1 MKSSSITI
9 LFLLLSI
16 DCYSDKF
23 NSFIAIKADLENVD
37 NKTEIAIKDNIDVV
51 GFATTA
57 GSLALKNNFPTED
70 AFIIKK
76 LKKNNFIIYGK
87 TNLSEWANFR
97 STKSISG
104 WSSIGGQTF
113 NTHGENNNPC
123 GSSSGSAVAVSSGIL
138 NMSIGTETNGSI
150 SCPASVNGIV
160 GMKPTVGLVSRSG
173 IIPISYSQDTA
184 GPMGK
189 DVKSVAE
196 VLEIISGRDEKDFLT
211 HKIPISFNFNFT
223 KNLNKNSLQGK
234 RFGLLKSG
242 YDDIEGKRLIDD
254 LIKIIEKEGGIIIE
268 IDDTRK
274 YPGEYSYFLL
284 LYEFKTGIENYLI
297 NSNSEYSK
305 LKDIIDFNEKNK
317 EKVMTYFDQDI
328 FYESNKASKNPKKY
342 IQSIKEISL
351 INKQTYNL
359 FNKFKLDAMIGLTR
373 NPAWKIDYKNG
384 DDGAMSKQ
392 RRWGNGHFA
401 AIAGLPHITVPFTK
415 IDGLPVGVS
424 FIGSLWSDKEIIE
437 MAYSFEQVIK

>member
-1 MKSSSITI
+1 MKLILITI
-9 LFLLLSI
+9 LFLVLSI

-23 NSFIAIKADLENVD
+23 NSFIAIKTDLENVD

-57 GSLALKNNFPTED
+57 GSLALKNNFPTKD
-70 AFIIKK
+70 AFIIQK

-113 NTHGENNNPC
+113 NTHGKNNNPC

-138 NMSIGTETNGSI
+138 NISIGTETNGSI

-196 VLEIISGRDEKDFLT
+196 VLEIISGRDEKDLAF
-211 HKIPISFNFNFT
+211 
-223 KNLNKNSLQGK
+223 
-234 RFGLLKSG
+234 
-242 YDDIEGKRLIDD
+242 
-254 LIKIIEKEGGIIIE
+254 
-268 IDDTRK
+268 
-274 YPGEYSYFLL
+274 
-284 LYEFKTGIENYLI
+284 
-297 NSNSEYSK
+297 
-305 LKDIIDFNEKNK
+305 
-317 EKVMTYFDQDI
+317 
-328 FYESNKASKNPKKY
+328 
-342 IQSIKEISL
+342 
-351 INKQTYNL
+351 
-359 FNKFKLDAMIGLTR
+359 
-373 NPAWKIDYKNG
+373 
-384 DDGAMSKQ
+384 
-392 RRWGNGHFA
+392 
-401 AIAGLPHITVPFTK
+401 
-415 IDGLPVGVS
+415 
-424 FIGSLWSDKEIIE
+424 
-437 MAYSFEQVIK
+437 

>member
-1 MKSSSITI
+1 MKLILITI
-9 LFLLLSI
+9 LFLVLSI

-23 NSFIAIKADLENVD
+23 NSFIAIKTDLENVD

-57 GSLALKNNFPTED
+57 GSLALKNNFPTKD
-70 AFIIKK
+70 AFIIQK

-113 NTHGENNNPC
+113 NTHGKNNNPC

-138 NMSIGTETNGSI
+138 NISIGTETNGSI

-223 KNLNKNSLQGK
+223 KDLNKNSLQGK

-242 YDDIEGKRLIDD
+242 YDDIAGKRLIDD
-254 LIKIIEKEGGIIIE
+254 LIKIIEKEGGIIFE

-328 FYESNKASKNPKKY
+328 FYESNKASKN
-342 IQSIKEISL
+342 
-351 INKQTYNL
+351 L
-359 FNKFKLDAMIGLTR
+359 FRLCQK
-373 NPAWKIDYKNG
+373 
-384 DDGAMSKQ
+384 
-392 RRWGNGHFA
+392 
-401 AIAGLPHITVPFTK
+401 
-415 IDGLPVGVS
+415 
-424 FIGSLWSDKEIIE
+424 
-437 MAYSFEQVIK
+437 